1 MVAVAVVVVVAVV
14 VAVVVWLWLRLWC
27 GCGCG
32 CGYGC
37 GCGVVAVVVVAAVA
51 VVVVFA
57 VVAAV
62 TVVVRLV
69 VAAAVAV
76 AVFIFISLFLHHFI
90 GWSYVVLCM
99 SVCLFVF
106 LFFRSVLVVRLARAE
121 DIPIEPEASGTYV
134 DVHLL
139 PNNIQSETFEPFDTS
154 ISVSFRE
161 SYEFPL
167 SKNELAMQTLGFQIV
182 RYDRFSRRTSLGE
195 VFLALAELGAQGI
208 DLSREV
214 FLCRNI
220 ISTQQ
225 VNAFIW

>member
-1 MVAVAVVVVVAVV
+1 MVVVVAT
-14 VAVVVWLWLRLWC
+14 VAVV
-27 GCGCG
+27 
-32 CGYGC
+32 
-37 GCGVVAVVVVAAVA
+37 

-62 TVVVRLV
+62 AVVVRLV
-69 VAAAVAV
+69 VVVVVVVVFAVAV
-76 AVFIFISLFLHHFI
+76 AVAVAVALALAVFIFISLFLHHFI

-99 SVCLFVF
+99 SVCLFLF
-106 LFFRSVLVVRLARAE
+106 IFFRSVLVVRLARAE
-121 DIPIEPEASGTYV
+121 DIPIEPEVSGTYV